1 MADDVHM
8 PRWTSRIQSSGA
20 YIDPCRKAFEDAAD
34 HVLRVSAELN
44 RRLA

>member
-1 MADDVHM
+1 MADD
-8 PRWTSRIQSSGA
+8 PPARIQSSGA
-20 YIDPCRKAFEDAAD
+20 YVLDPCREAFEDAAD